1 MWNEQGLEVVDLI
14 TRILPVNV
22 SNFAPDLSR
31 LYFIRNFLNKAQDVQ
46 RSLAGHRACA
56 CGHWDFVAAR
66 YCGVHASPSTLE
78 DCNGGKTWTRSR
90 NTTTSNTNLIKHSLY
105 WSCAG
110 LCSRWAQLLQL
121 ALVRPSTLALPC
133 HTAMLIP
140 LNIREFSTRT
150 PLPVFTIRMPKVKLS
165 LVKPELTRDLP
176 KVRHLSLGP
185 LVLQLFR
192 RSLDLGE
199 FSCSLLK
206 EEDEPSRKFAPEISR
221 LFREEF
227 IPNRKLR
234 KYIEEIDGY
243 VQHEV

>member
-1 MWNEQGLEVVDLI
+1 M
-14 TRILPVNV
+14 
-22 SNFAPDLSR
+22 F
-31 LYFIRNFLNKAQDVQ
+31 
-46 RSLAGHRACA
+46 
-56 CGHWDFVAAR
+56 
-66 YCGVHASPSTLE
+66 
-78 DCNGGKTWTRSR
+78 
-90 NTTTSNTNLIKHSLY
+90 
-105 WSCAG
+105 
-110 LCSRWAQLLQL
+110 
-121 ALVRPSTLALPC
+121 
-133 HTAMLIP
+133 IP

-150 PLPVFTIRMPKVKLS
+150 SLPVFTIRMAKVNLS

-206 EEDEPSRKFAPEISR
+206 EEDELSRKFAPEISR

-234 KYIEEIDGY
+234 KYVEEIDGY
-243 VQHEV
+243 VGHEV